1 MRKFFAS
8 VAMLAFGAAA
18 AHAVEFLPFGPATF
32 QFDAMTQATP
42 FHLVSSNGN
51 ETATATNI
59 MTLRSETVASTH
71 FVNSNLLVLL
81 TNSFNTNLPAGSQ
94 IGIGFGGFVILDKTG
109 SNVIP
114 PNLSAVLTITYNE
127 QVGVDKQTQIQT
139 INQNGTSFSGS
150 ESQTFTSDVT
160 IKYDDTGV
168 SPGDGTNSVFQLRG
182 LLVQKT
188 SRNLKTGFTKVNF
201 QFQGSGGGSVHGVTT
216 VLNGT
221 IKENAAGAP
230 GPF

>member
-8 VAMLAFGAAA
+8 AALVFGAAA
-18 AHAVEFLPFGPATF
+18 AHAVSFVPFGPATF
-32 QFDAMTQATP
+32 QFDAITQAAP

-59 MTLRSETVASTH
+59 MTVRSQTVASTP
-71 FVNSNLLVLL
+71 FVNSNLLALL
-81 TNSFNTNLPAGSQ
+81 ANSFNTNLPAGSQ
-94 IGIGFGGFVILDKTG
+94 IGIAFGGFVILDKTG

-127 QVGVDKQTQIQT
+127 DVGVDKQTQIQT
-139 INQNGTSFSGS
+139 INQNGTSFSGND
-150 ESQTFTSDVT
+150 SQTFTSDVT
-160 IKYDDTGV
+160 INYNDTTV
-168 SPGDGTNSVFQLRG
+168 SPADGTNSVFQLRG

-188 SRNLKTGFTKVNF
+188 SRNLKTGFTKVNY

-216 VLNGT
+216 VLDGT